1 MSEWGRVFV
10 THKSALIKE
19 LNHLFWI
26 ITLLSKGMAEACLR
40 RNLICLSKNMD
51 GNIRAQ
57 RNHGKRVMADRQRQ
71 LVWLTAIS
79 YLWNCVYFCLVELSV
94 DRLAPCSVCHVSCK
108 IHIWGN
114 SIGRK
119 NSTSKQQRCGLVYFW
134 HFNAAFFLYCK
145 CNYVSLMKFM
155 RFWTDNVDKHQF
167 LQNNLAHTGLTHWID
182 QRKIIPLRFIRSCK
196 VHAKVT
202 FLPYLLN
209 LVSTD
214 EGG

>member
-51 GNIRAQ
+51 GNIPAQ
-57 RNHGKRVMADRQRQ
+57 RNHGKRVIADRQRQ

-94 DRLAPCSVCHVSCK
+94 DRLAPCSVCHASCK

-114 SIGRK
+114 STGRK
-119 NSTSKQQRCGLVYFW
+119 KQFQQRCCVVILLYFW
-134 HFNAAFFLYCK
+134 HFNTAFFLRCK
-145 CNYVSLMKFM
+145 FNYVSLIKFM
-155 RFWTDNVDKHQF
+155 
-167 LQNNLAHTGLTHWID
+167 
-182 QRKIIPLRFIRSCK
+182 IRS
-196 VHAKVT
+196 
-202 FLPYLLN
+202 
-209 LVSTD
+209 
-214 EGG
+214 